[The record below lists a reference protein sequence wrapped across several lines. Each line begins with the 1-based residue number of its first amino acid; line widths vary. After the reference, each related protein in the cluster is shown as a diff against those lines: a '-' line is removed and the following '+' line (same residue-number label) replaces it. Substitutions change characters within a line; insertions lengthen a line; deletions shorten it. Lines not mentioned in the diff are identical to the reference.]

1 MDEQEIEVI
10 QLQRTGSLQIHTH
23 TCACTAFEKRR
34 REAARFDQPPSC
46 LSATPK
52 LPKAAEFDGFKR
64 RSGAPCAPALLSEL
78 RHGRGEQNASPR
90 RINELQP
97 PPPLRPS

>member
-10 QLQRTGSLQIHTH
+10 PAAAHRVALDSHAHTY

-34 REAARFDQPPSC
+34 REAARFDQPPSR
-46 LSATPK
+46 LSATSK
-52 LPKAAEFDGFKR
+52 LPEAAEFDGFKR

-78 RHGRGEQNASPR
+78 RHGRGE
-90 RINELQP
+90 
-97 PPPLRPS
+97 